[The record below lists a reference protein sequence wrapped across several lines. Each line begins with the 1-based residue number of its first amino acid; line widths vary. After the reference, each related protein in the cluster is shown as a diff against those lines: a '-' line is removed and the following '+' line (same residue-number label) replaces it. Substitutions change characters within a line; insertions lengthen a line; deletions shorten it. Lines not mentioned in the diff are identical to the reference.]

1 MILLII
7 KWLNKFNTISLVFN
21 IYRQNRLQF
30 ANLLGNFVRTISSRV
45 SIIWCVTFEFV
56 WPVSNRLDDL
66 VFIVPKFPTNL
77 AIGAAK
83 VLWPVYNRYS
93 RRNARENVCELDAYN
108 PCSGHVDSSQICG
121 PASDWTV
128 LYLNNLWQM
137 KLFHWLIDN

>member
-30 ANLLGNFVRTISSRV
+30 ANLLGNFVRTISSTSFDNLMRNFR
-45 SIIWCVTFEFV
+45 I
-56 WPVSNRLDDL
+56 SNRLDDL